1 MEGSDE
7 EEAAVVS
14 LPETPPVKT
23 KTLFHY
29 FKSTPGS
36 NPKKGVEDKNT
47 TQTQVKVIIAFIVL
61 RSIDV
66 KMFTL
71 GSGF

>member
-7 EEAAVVS
+7 EEAVAVS

-36 NPKKGVEDKNT
+36 NPKKVEDKPI
-47 TQTQVKVIIAFIVL
+47 TQTQV
-61 RSIDV
+61 
-66 KMFTL
+66 
-71 GSGF
+71 

>member
-7 EEAAVVS
+7 EEARVP

-36 NPKKGVEDKNT
+36 NSKKEVEDKST
-47 TQTQVKVIIAFIVL
+47 SQVQVINIIAEAALCVQYKTDL
-61 RSIDV
+61 
-66 KMFTL
+66 K
-71 GSGF
+71 